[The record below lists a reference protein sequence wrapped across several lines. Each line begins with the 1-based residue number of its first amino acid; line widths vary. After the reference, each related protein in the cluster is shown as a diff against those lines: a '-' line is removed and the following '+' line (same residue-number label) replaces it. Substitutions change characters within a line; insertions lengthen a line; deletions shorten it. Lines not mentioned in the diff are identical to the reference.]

1 MIDTEI
7 AIEQSNK
14 YSARL
19 SEIKNYFA
27 DKTTDWLTTNHSDR
41 VKELAKVQNIRDYI
55 YDFILRIL
63 DVPHSNLNYKG
74 PSGRLRIKEQV
85 QTFNDRA
92 KLVAVQKQDLP
103 FCCGIQ
109 EWGNFLFNNI
119 EDNNPILYNL
129 IIDWMRLE
137 SNLLMDNDMGAYSI
151 VNYFIDTLFMDILEK
166 RDDLTFIKEFTNPK
180 TKATLK
186 TFIFDNKIV

>member
-27 DKTTDWLTTNHSDR
+27 DKTTDWLTTNHGNR

-55 YDFILRIL
+55 YDFILLIL
-63 DVPHSNLNYKG
+63 DIKHSNLNYKG
-74 PSGRLRIKEQV
+74 PGGRLKIKEKV
-85 QTFNDRA
+85 QTYGAEA
-92 KLVAVQKQDLP
+92 KLVELQRQDLP

-129 IIDWMRLE
+129 VIDWMRLE
-137 SNLLMDNDMGAYSI
+137 SNLVLDNDMGAYSI
-151 VNYFIDTLFMDILEK
+151 VNYFTITPFASILEK

-180 TKATLK
+180 TKATLQ